1 MFSRWSRGETGLI
14 YAKLMHM
21 HPTYYHTSRTNVKI
35 LAPLSDA
42 RFSRTLDCPPS
53 ADSIVTF
60 STSFVWKKGGGSNS
74 QNIGILT
81 FFIGREGHKLQ
92 KNDTRMG
99 RQWLCMLL
107 RAHTLF
113 KIYAHY
119 AVFACMF
126 PIDRVTTRAPL
137 STALVTS
144 KRGDLYTIFL
154 HRQNL
159 YSNSSSLCTLAVAGC
174 LRAMHA

>member
-60 STSFVWKKGGGSNS
+60 STSFVWKKGGGSSNS

-154 HRQNL
+154 HSRT
-159 YSNSSSLCTLAVAGC
+159 CTVTIAVCAL
-174 LRAMHA
+174 LRLLGA

>member
-60 STSFVWKKGGGSNS
+60 STSFVWKKGGVATVR
-74 QNIGILT
+74 ILE
-81 FFIGREGHKLQ
+81 FLHFSLAEK
-92 KNDTRMG
+92 
-99 RQWLCMLL
+99 
-107 RAHTLF
+107 
-113 KIYAHY
+113 
-119 AVFACMF
+119 
-126 PIDRVTTRAPL
+126 
-137 STALVTS
+137 VTS
-144 KRGDLYTIFL
+144 SKKMIQGWADNGSACYSERTRYSKYMHTMQCL
-154 HRQNL
+154 HACFQL
-159 YSNSSSLCTLAVAGC
+159 TGLPPGHHLA
-174 LRAMHA
+174 LPW